1 METNATYHSASPE
14 DALWTLYRQQ
24 TLKVRNAF
32 LARVRMEDREVCD
45 AVQMPGMHS
54 REEMVELSKQRMQD
68 ILSEREQT
76 LSHEDVM
83 QLVDNAIAKAV

>member
-24 TLKVRNAF
+24 TLRVRHAF
-32 LARVRMEDREVCD
+32 LARVRMEDQEVG
-45 AVQMPGMHS
+45 AAAEMPGLYS
-54 REEMVELSKQRMQD
+54 EEMMELSKQRMHD
-68 ILSEREQT
+68 ILGEREQT
-76 LSHEDVM
+76 LSHEDAM